1 SSALLR
7 ASMVAI
13 VRQRIRNALVWTGS
27 YCQTPV
33 HIFWSFDSTLQDL
46 YNNFNGIGINTPG
59 YSSPG
64 YNGAGACLWL
74 NQSLSQ
80 SVTIN
85 TTFLNMAYTSFT
97 LEVWAYANSLHNN
110 NPYTDNAVFGQFQ
123 QNIQDH
129 SLHIIIR
136 NQRIY
141 LGFFSDDLQG
151 NQVLYPNQWYH
162 MAYIYDYSTSTQYV
176 YVNGY
181 LDNSRNLSGPYQ
193 GTSGA
198 MTIGTNGVNAPNNY
212 FDGCLD
218 SIAYFGRSK
227 NASEV
232 LYDATVVAYLCFD
245 NSSLLDSGPL
255 LINGTGTSYSYTPS
269 GRVNTALT
277 LSGSSSYVQ
286 ITGLRRLGTS
296 SRSYSVAIWINP
308 TSVSGGTIMHL
319 SSLTN
324 GAQTSG
330 WCLPIMGL
338 TSSGHI
344 AIDSW
349 NGSDVPITGPTVPMN
364 SWTHVAATYSSN
376 NGERLYVNG
385 TQYGSSSGAYSFS
398 AGGVPMTITLG
409 SSLLGMGACN
419 TGTIQMGQYQGSL
432 DEFQVYARELTAAE
446 VLALANP

>member
-1 SSALLR
+1 
-7 ASMVAI
+7 
-13 VRQRIRNALVWTGS
+13 
-27 YCQTPV
+27 
-33 HIFWSFDSTLQDL
+33 
-46 YNNFNGIGINTPG
+46 
-59 YSSPG
+59 
-64 YNGAGACLWL
+64 
-74 NQSLSQ
+74 
-80 SVTIN
+80 
-85 TTFLNMAYTSFT
+85 
-97 LEVWAYANSLHNN
+97 
-110 NPYTDNAVFGQFQ
+110 
-123 QNIQDH
+123 
-129 SLHIIIR
+129 
-136 NQRIY
+136 
-141 LGFFSDDLQG
+141 
-151 NQVLYPNQWYH
+151 
-162 MAYIYDYSTSTQYV
+162 
-176 YVNGY
+176 
-181 LDNSRNLSGPYQ
+181 
-193 GTSGA
+193 
-198 MTIGTNGVNAPNNY
+198 
-212 FDGCLD
+212 
-218 SIAYFGRSK
+218 
-227 NASEV
+227 
-232 LYDATVVAYLCFD
+232 CFD
-245 NSSLLDSGPL
+245 ISSLLDSGPL